1 MAEVEIRS
9 NIKLGMAD
17 LLEGIAK
24 MDTKD
29 IELFLKEVANI
40 LSQKKKQPVSKSSQ
54 EQLLIKKIK
63 KAYPAKL
70 NKAYHALSSKL
81 EAGEKLTHQ
90 EKVKLTTITNQF
102 EALDAERLQ
111 YLLELAASRG
121 QSLEQ
126 LLIEMPSL
134 TSITKTSA

>member
-70 NKAYHALSSKL
+70 KKAYRVSRISR
-81 EAGEKLTHQ
+81 TIFR
-90 EKVKLTTITNQF
+90 TITYR
-102 EALDAERLQ
+102 DAFLNFH
-111 YLLELAASRG
+111 Y
-121 QSLEQ
+121 
-126 LLIEMPSL
+126 
-134 TSITKTSA
+134 

>member
-70 NKAYHALSSKL
+70 KKAYHALSSKL
-81 EAGEKLTHQ
+81 S
-90 EKVKLTTITNQF
+90 VYNI
-102 EALDAERLQ
+102 
-111 YLLELAASRG
+111 Y
-121 QSLEQ
+121 
-126 LLIEMPSL
+126 
-134 TSITKTSA
+134 